1 MEDTI
6 LHSIKAKLYPNLLTD
21 DPNDYSARVD
31 SERSLSISD
40 ICHSANTRGGVPVAP
55 DVMSYHVDSFF
66 KEMLYQLCD
75 GFSVNTGYFTA
86 RVVIKG
92 VFNSPVENFDTDK
105 HAVYFQFNQG
115 PLLREEIENVNVEIL
130 GVADTGSAI
139 MEVEDVKSG
148 SVNDVITPNRNL
160 RIRGYKLKIEGDQ
173 SQVGVSFV
181 NESTGDITKVDPSD
195 IVENMPSE
203 LIIVTPELTAGTY
216 GVQVTT
222 QFNKNALLKTPRT
235 TIFEHILT
243 VQ

>member
-1 MEDTI
+1 MEDPI

-55 DVMSYHVDSFF
+55 EVMLYNVDSFF

-86 RVVIKG
+86 GVVIKG
-92 VFNSPVENFDTDK
+92 VFNSPVENFAPDK

-115 PLLREEIENVNVEIL
+115 PRLRQEIENVNVEIL
-130 GVADTGSAI
+130 GVADTGSVI

-148 SVNDVITPNRNL
+148 SFNDLITPNRNL
-160 RIRGYKLKIEGDQ
+160 RIRGHKLKVEGDL
-173 SQVGVSFV
+173 SKVGVSFV
-181 NESTGDITKVDPSD
+181 NESTGDVTKVDPSD

-203 LIIVTPELTAGTY
+203 LIIVTPELAAGTY
-216 GVQVTT
+216 HVQVTT
-222 QFNKNALLKTPRT
+222 QYSQGNLLKEPRT
-235 TIFEHILT
+235 ASFDMALI